1 MTKPTQPRGG
11 TTLTE
16 HKIGD
21 VQVRISIGH
30 LDQMPVCQRCG
41 KALCQHSDAEFSGVI
56 PA

>member
-1 MTKPTQPRGG
+1 MTGQEPRGG
-11 TTLTE
+11 HALTD

-21 VQVRISIGH
+21 VRVRIAIGH
-30 LDQMPVCQRCG
+30 LDRMPRCQRCG